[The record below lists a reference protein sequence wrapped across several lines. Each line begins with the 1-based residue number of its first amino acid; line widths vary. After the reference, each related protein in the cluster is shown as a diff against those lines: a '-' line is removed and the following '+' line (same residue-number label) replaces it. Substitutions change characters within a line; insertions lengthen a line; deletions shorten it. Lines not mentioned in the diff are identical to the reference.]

1 MSLEVI
7 DLRPRISR
15 LSLENQ
21 KHISELLDLLHQNPE
36 FCMGIE
42 KAVTGEMSLS
52 NLWVL
57 VDRRAGQGKFRPKV
71 IDSSQQPKYRIWKF
85 RSCFKFSIP
94 DHGKRVGLFCSTPS
108 SWFYGCFFMQRRLL
122 YSCAPISPSIPA
134 YPLRPNHYTDCENS
148 AAHEYRLNKFT

>member
-21 KHISELLDLLHQNPE
+21 RHISELLDLLHQNPE
-36 FCMGIE
+36 FCMEIE

-52 NLWVL
+52 NLWTL

-71 IDSSQQPKYRIWKF
+71 IDSSQ
-85 RSCFKFSIP
+85 
-94 DHGKRVGLFCSTPS
+94 
-108 SWFYGCFFMQRRLL
+108 
-122 YSCAPISPSIPA
+122 
-134 YPLRPNHYTDCENS
+134 
-148 AAHEYRLNKFT
+148 